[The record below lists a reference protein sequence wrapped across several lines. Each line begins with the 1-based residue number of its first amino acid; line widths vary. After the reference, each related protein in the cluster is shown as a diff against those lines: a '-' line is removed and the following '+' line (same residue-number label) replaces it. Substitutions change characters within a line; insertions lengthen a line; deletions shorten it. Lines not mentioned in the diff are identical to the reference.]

1 MVQSLNNPNGQPLL
15 TIASVTG
22 EPIEI
27 EPLPNGER
35 WKGVQEIAFE
45 LGDLHWYGMGGLGNQ
60 HYPLE
65 KIALYPSN
73 YVTSDNG
80 ATGLL
85 TILAPFWW
93 TSNGVGILVEG
104 DEFAVS
110 FNRPL
115 EGEAHQHSFTQPA
128 PLNERPL
135 LAEGRTTDGRLTLRG
150 HQLSVRFF
158 LLENPRQVIEA
169 YWELLEIPE
178 PPPEHLFR
186 KVLWTTWANFKND
199 ISHEKIFEFAEK
211 ISDYNFNCGH
221 LGIDAKWQD
230 EFGSTRFDPA
240 KFPNPKGM
248 IAGLHRLGFQ
258 VTLWCV
264 PFFHP
269 QSQHYQTA
277 IDRGYVLKND
287 DGTPLILDWWEGQA
301 AALNVT
307 NPDALTWHLDNLQRL
322 ADEVELDSFK
332 FDAGEGMFYAHRN
345 IRLEVPPNRA
355 NHLYIEQIAK
365 RFPWSDVRSGWN
377 NQAAPMLFRQ
387 WDKSS
392 WWGYD
397 NGLASCITQAIT
409 LSMLGYPFHF
419 ADMVGGNKYSQQQP
433 TAELLIRWTQAVAA
447 MPIVQFSLAPWDYG
461 EECAQLCARYARLH
475 GELSPR
481 VIALAE
487 QGQPIIRPLWWL
499 DPNDTVALACADQYL
514 VGDDLLVAPV
524 IHEGARTRD
533 IYLPAGQWRSYWQHE
548 EVHQAGWLHD
558 YPAPLERLPLFEKI
572 G

>member
-1 MVQSLNNPNGQPLL
+1 MSTALLDSNG
-15 TIASVTG
+15 TILVAVPHLVG

-27 EPLPNGER
+27 EPLDDGQR
-35 WKGVQEIAFE
+35 WTGIQEIAFE
-45 LGDLHWYGMGGLGNQ
+45 LGNLHWYGMGGLGNQ
-60 HYPLE
+60 QYPLE
-65 KIALYPSN
+65 KIALYPSE

-80 ATGLL
+80 GTGLL

-93 TSNGVGILVEG
+93 TSNGVGILVESDQFEAG
-104 DEFAVS
+104 
-110 FNRPL
+110 FNSPL
-115 EGEAHQHSFTQPA
+115 EGHPHAHSFTQPA
-128 PLNERPL
+128 PLSERPK
-135 LAEGRTTDGRLTLRG
+135 LAADLSTDGRLTLRG
-150 HQLSVRFF
+150 HNLSIRFF
-158 LLENPRQVIEA
+158 IQPDPRQVIEA
-169 YWELLEIPE
+169 YWKELATPE

-199 ISHEKIFEFAEK
+199 ISHEKIFDFAEK

-230 EFGSTRFDPA
+230 EFGSTRFDPV

-248 IAGLHRLGFQ
+248 IAGLHRLGFH
-258 VTLWCV
+258 VTLWCI

-269 QSQHYQTA
+269 KSQHFQTA

-287 DGTPLILDWWEGQA
+287 DGTPLIMEWWEGQA

-322 ADEVELDSFK
+322 ADEVDLDGFK

-345 IRLEVPPNRA
+345 IRLEVSPNEA
-355 NHLYIEQIAK
+355 NQIYIEGVAK

-377 NQAAPMLFRQ
+377 TQDAPMLFRQ

-392 WWGYD
+392 VWGFD

-409 LSMLGYPFHF
+409 LNMLGYPFHF
-419 ADMVGGNKYSQQQP
+419 ADMVGGNKYGEQQM
-433 TAELLIRWTQAVAA
+433 TAELMIRWTQAVAPF
-447 MPIVQFSLAPWDYG
+447 PIVQFSIAPWDYG

-475 GELSPR
+475 GTLAPR
-481 VIALAE
+481 VVALAGE
-487 QGQPIIRPLWWL
+487 GLPIIRPLWWMAPT
-499 DPNDTVALACADQYL
+499 DETALTCDDQYL

-533 IYLPAGQWRSYWQHE
+533 IYLPEGQWRSYWNHE
-548 EVHQAGWLHD
+548 EVHAGGWLRD
-558 YPAPLERLPLFEKI
+558 YPAPLEVLPLFERL
-572 G
+572 